1 MRARGLRV
9 AWELLL
15 LRVVQRHRGERGGWL
30 RWRVEVVPVDRTVHH
45 LVSVVPVFVSVVP
58 IIVSMVPIIV
68 SVVSFLVSVVPGRL
82 VLSEIVS
89 VCQRG
94 VSVR

>member
-45 LVSVVPVFVSVVP
+45 LVSVVPFLVSVVP
-58 IIVSMVPIIV
+58 VIV
-68 SVVSFLVSVVPGRL
+68 SVVPVIVSVVPGRL